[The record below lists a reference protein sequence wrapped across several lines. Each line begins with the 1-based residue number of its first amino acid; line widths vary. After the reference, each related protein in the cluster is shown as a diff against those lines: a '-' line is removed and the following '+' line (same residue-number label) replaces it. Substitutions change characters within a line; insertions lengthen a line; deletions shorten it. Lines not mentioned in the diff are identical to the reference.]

1 MLIVT
6 SDAVTVF
13 KATKASLEAQL
24 EAGIRI
30 LVSHAPANHSSNGNG
45 VRNLGFAIDDDPALD
60 DEEFEQ
66 DGLRFFLEPDLADTL
81 DGHILDVEDTPDGPS
96 LVLY

>member
-6 SDAVTVF
+6 SDAITVF
-13 KATKASLEAQL
+13 KAAKASVRAPIG
-24 EAGIRI
+24 AGIRI
-30 LVSHAPANHSSNGNG
+30 IASAPANHSSNGDGLLN
-45 VRNLGFAIDDDPALD
+45 VGFAIDDDPAFD

-66 DGLRFFLEPDLADTL
+66 EGLRFFLESDLAETL
-81 DGHILDVEDTPDGPS
+81 DGHVLDVEETPNGSS

>member
-6 SDAVTVF
+6 SDAITVF
-13 KATKASLEAQL
+13 KAAKASLGAPL

-30 LVSHAPANHSSNGNG
+30 IASPPINHSSNG
-45 VRNLGFAIDDDPALD
+45 VLTLGFAIDDDPSLD

-66 DGLRFFLEPDLADTL
+66 EGLRFFLEPDLADTL
-81 DGHILDVEDTPDGPS
+81 DGHVLDIEQTLDGPS
-96 LVLY
+96 MVLY